1 MMEGLFYMVKS
12 MDLLFF
18 THLLNGLLMV
28 GLPLGLGI
36 YLTRRF
42 NLGWRLWGIGAAT
55 FVLSQVGHLPFNL
68 GLNVLLKGS
77 ILVTLPAKQ
86 QLIISA
92 IIAGLSAGL
101 WEEGARYVTYRWW
114 AKDARSWR
122 KGVMLG
128 AGHGGIEAV
137 ILGLLVLITFFAM
150 ASARTSGL
158 SSLASADQM
167 ALAEQQF
174 NAYWSATWYGS
185 LLGAVERA
193 FTIPVQITLSV
204 IVLQVFTRRQ
214 IRWLGFAIGWH
225 TLADALTVFAVNT
238 WGPYITEGIV
248 GVFCLLSI
256 GILFILRQPEPELAV
271 NEAALPETPVFE
283 LPEIEI
289 TSDNLENTR
298 YN

>member
-1 MMEGLFYMVKS
+1 MVKS

-55 FVLSQVGHLPFNL
+55 FVLSQVGHIPFNL

-225 TLADALTVFAVNT
+225 TLADALTVFAVST
-238 WGPYITEGIV
+238 WGLYITEGIV

-256 GILFILRQPEPELAV
+256 GILFILRQPEPELPV
-271 NEAALPETPVFE
+271 NEAALLETPVFE